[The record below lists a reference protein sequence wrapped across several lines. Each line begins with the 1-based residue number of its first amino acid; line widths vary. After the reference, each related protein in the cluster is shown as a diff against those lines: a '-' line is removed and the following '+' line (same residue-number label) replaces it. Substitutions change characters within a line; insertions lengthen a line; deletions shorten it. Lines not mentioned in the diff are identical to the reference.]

1 MKSTVDVNL
10 LDNDPDVGY
19 LEEVLATARHL
30 KQATG
35 VRDGLL
41 GVAHEGVLPVG
52 VALVW
57 STVHVYMTGYFSPGG
72 GHSRR
77 ST

>member
-41 GVAHEGVLPVG
+41 GVAHEGVLPVSEPLG
-52 VALVW
+52 
-57 STVHVYMTGYFSPGG
+57 TENCHI
-72 GHSRR
+72 
-77 ST
+77 